1 MRIVCI
7 SSGLSPQ
14 SRSERIGK
22 MCVDVLLARGVD
34 AKLVSLKDKSLERC
48 DPSTTL
54 TSEAFRELDA
64 VTESADGL
72 ILASPVYNWGVCAEL
87 KKYVECVGHT
97 DTSRRTPFFDKVLTF
112 VAAAGLPH
120 SYTAFGPLALS
131 MMMDFKCIINPYT
144 VYVHN
149 RHWEGDQILEEA
161 RSRIEKSMLVMAEL
175 TSLFKARTYSSVW
188 EI

>member
-1 MRIVCI
+1 
-7 SSGLSPQ
+7 
-14 SRSERIGK
+14 
-22 MCVDVLLARGVD
+22 VDVLQARGVD
-34 AKLVSLKDKSLERC
+34 SELVSLKDKSLGRC
-48 DPSTTL
+48 DPSATL
-54 TSEAFRELDA
+54 TSEAFGDLDE
-64 VTESADGL
+64 VTASADGL
-72 ILASPVYNWGVCAEL
+72 ILASPVYNWGICSEL

-97 DTSRRTPFFDKVLTF
+97 DSSRRSPFFDKVLTF

-149 RHWEGDQILEEA
+149 RHWEGEQIIDEA
-161 RSRIEKSMLVMAEL
+161 KSRIDKSMLVMTEL
-175 TSLFKARTYSSVW
+175 TNLLKARTYFSVW

>member
-1 MRIVCI
+1 M
-7 SSGLSPQ
+7 
-14 SRSERIGK
+14 
-22 MCVDVLLARGVD
+22 DVLQARGVD
-34 AKLVSLKDKSLERC
+34 SELVSLKDKSLGRC
-48 DPSTTL
+48 DPSATL
-54 TSEAFRELDA
+54 TSEAFGDLDE
-64 VTESADGL
+64 VTASADGL
-72 ILASPVYNWGVCAEL
+72 ILASPVYNWGICSEL

-97 DTSRRTPFFDKVLTF
+97 DSSRRSPFFDKVLTF

-149 RHWEGDQILEEA
+149 RHWEGEQIIDEA
-161 RSRIEKSMLVMAEL
+161 KSRIDKSMLVMTEL
-175 TSLFKARTYSSVW
+175 TNLLKARTYFSVW